1 MATNLKV
8 VSYKPRVLIRGSLQS
23 ENKHSAL
30 LTMAMALIQNRKLLK
45 IGRVTLD
52 NIEYLEVKLNC

>member
-45 IGRVTLD
+45 IGRVTLG
-52 NIEYLEVKLNC
+52 

>member
-1 MATNLKV
+1 M
-8 VSYKPRVLIRGSLQS
+8 SYKPRVLIRLQS
-23 ENKHSAL
+23 ENKYSAL
-30 LTMAMALIQNRKLLK
+30 LTIAMALIQNRKLLK